1 MTFYLWTFITTSF
14 HPQKETVV
22 LMFDNRGI
30 PIDLISFNFGTNHL
44 MTKTVVISVEKLGTW
59 YE

>member
-1 MTFYLWTFITTSF
+1 MGFYLWTFITTSF

-22 LMFDNRGI
+22 LAFDNYSNN
-30 PIDLISFNFGTNHL
+30 IDLISFNLNSDFFIIR
-44 MTKTVVISVEKLGTW
+44 TVVSIEKLCTW